1 MAKPDL
7 EKYYKH
13 LNDASI
19 DDIQNEY
26 DKLDAARLIYH
37 KIASDN
43 ANNTERMHRWENLS
57 ANDRESLKYFGRL
70 HPGLNDMEFAAYPL
84 METQYRKSKDYLE
97 NLLNTKRRD
106 MNNTSTHTTIN
117 QPKQPEFQ
125 TLLDEQELLDVID
138 EIAGTQ
144 TVTVKGEN
152 GKRMRKISRLPRTDQ
167 EEQYYQQGQNLIGK
181 ALNNLSQL
189 FENKPEAVVDFKPV
203 IDTFAKLNDERV
215 ADLAKRPGLEGINQ
229 YVNEFRDYQR
239 NILDDVF
246 TQHKM
251 QQESQLAQS
260 GHYNS
265 TAGHAH
271 RAYMAKQEGLARQQA
286 DINARTYGEDIM
298 AKRQQNF
305 NTEYA
310 ANEQARKGQ
319 LDQALQQYTLAQQQ
333 KQDKDT
339 NNAMQLQNA
348 LNQLQTGYT
357 LTGQD
362 LQKAMASKSAE
373 LGLKHSTGI
382 ADSAFKQ
389 ASLNNQMK
397 QQQFQNELNAQNQTN
412 QLIASLLDRRNASPN
427 ASTSTGFSSNAQAGQ
442 NKGTTF
448 GYEKPFS
455 N

>member
-1 MAKPDL
+1 
-7 EKYYKH
+7 
-13 LNDASI
+13 
-19 DDIQNEY
+19 
-26 DKLDAARLIYH
+26 
-37 KIASDN
+37 
-43 ANNTERMHRWENLS
+43 
-57 ANDRESLKYFGRL
+57 
-70 HPGLNDMEFAAYPL
+70 
-84 METQYRKSKDYLE
+84 
-97 NLLNTKRRD
+97 
-106 MNNTSTHTTIN
+106 
-117 QPKQPEFQ
+117 
-125 TLLDEQELLDVID
+125 
-138 EIAGTQ
+138 
-144 TVTVKGEN
+144 
-152 GKRMRKISRLPRTDQ
+152 
-167 EEQYYQQGQNLIGK
+167 
-181 ALNNLSQL
+181 
-189 FENKPEAVVDFKPV
+189 
-203 IDTFAKLNDERV
+203 
-215 ADLAKRPGLEGINQ
+215 
-229 YVNEFRDYQR
+229 
-239 NILDDVF
+239 
-246 TQHKM
+246 M

-373 LGLKHSTGI
+373 LGLQHSKGI

-389 ASLNNQMK
+389 ASLNNQIK

-427 ASTSTGFSSNAQAGQ
+427 ASTSTFTSTGFSANDHAGQ